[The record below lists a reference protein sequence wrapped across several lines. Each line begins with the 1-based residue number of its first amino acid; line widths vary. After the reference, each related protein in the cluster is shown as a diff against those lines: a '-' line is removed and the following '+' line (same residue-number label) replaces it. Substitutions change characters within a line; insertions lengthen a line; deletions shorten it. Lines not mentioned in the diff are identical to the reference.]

1 MENDRM
7 TVAEQI
13 LKTIEYGLLPVAE
26 IERRLE
32 QTLSEALS
40 GPISVEYDSVKTELC
55 CSLLQRIYSGES
67 FDFEAH
73 AEKIKSRITQR
84 YLAWKRR
91 KKILIRGISAA
102 AAVLALFSVLNALD
116 ILPPIRWFTGES
128 TEDEQQYI
136 VRGHQIGS
144 DIIRRV
150 IAEHTESGA
159 ILLSVTPSY
168 TDVTDFLGFDP
179 MLPRAINDEYKATE
193 YTSLIM
199 PNMITVAC
207 YYGENVLFHKKMFVN
222 VSEAYMSYEQDREG
236 EHVVIGGVSVY
247 TYHNTNRQ
255 GWLWFKDATICSM
268 TIGDEVPDAKE
279 LVERMME
286 ILNGS

>member
-1 MENDRM
+1 MENERRA
-7 TVAEQI
+7 VAEQI

-32 QTLSEALS
+32 QTISEALA
-40 GPISVEYDSVKTELC
+40 GPIGAEYDNVKAELC
-55 CSLLQRIYSGES
+55 CSLLQRIYSGEN
-67 FDFEAH
+67 FAFEAH
-73 AEKIKSRITQR
+73 AEIIKSRITQR
-84 YLAWKRR
+84 YLALKRR

-102 AAVLALFSVLNALD
+102 AAVLVLSTVLNALN
-116 ILPPIRWFTGES
+116 ILSPIRWFTGES

-150 IAEHTESGA
+150 IAEHTESGV
-159 ILLSVTPSY
+159 LSLSFTPNY

-236 EHVVIGGVSVY
+236 EHIVIGGVSVY
-247 TYHNTNRQ
+247 TYHNANRQ
-255 GWLWFKDATICSM
+255 GWLWFKDATIYSM
-268 TIGDEVPDAKE
+268 TIPDTVADAQN

-286 ILNGS
+286 ILTGQ

>member
-1 MENDRM
+1 MCNDRN

-32 QTLSEALS
+32 QTISEALA
-40 GPISVEYDSVKTELC
+40 GPIGAEYDNVKAELC
-55 CSLLQRIYSGES
+55 CSLLQRIYSGT
-67 FDFEAH
+67 DFEMR

-91 KKILIRGISAA
+91 KQILIRGISAA
-102 AAVLALFSVLNALD
+102 AAVLVLFTVLNALN
-116 ILPPIRWFTGES
+116 ILSPIRWFTGES

-136 VRGHQIGS
+136 VQGHQIGS
-144 DIIRRV
+144 DIIRRA
-150 IAEHTESGA
+150 IAEHTESGV
-159 ILLSVTPSY
+159 LSLSFTPNY

-179 MLPRAINDEYKATE
+179 MLPRTINDEYKATE

-247 TYHNTNRQ
+247 TYHNANRQ
-255 GWLWFKDATICSM
+255 GWLWFRDDTIYNM
-268 TIGDEVPDAKE
+268 IIMDTVPDARE
-279 LVERMME
+279 LVKHMIE
-286 ILNGS
+286 ITAGN